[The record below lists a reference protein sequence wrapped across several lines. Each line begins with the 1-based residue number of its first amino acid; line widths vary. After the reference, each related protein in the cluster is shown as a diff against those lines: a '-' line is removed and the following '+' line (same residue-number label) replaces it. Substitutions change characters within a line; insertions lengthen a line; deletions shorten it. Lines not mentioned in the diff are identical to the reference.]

1 MQGLLTGS
9 EGNRVVKERRWLA
22 RESES
27 SKALLPGCAANFHGC
42 FRTLRATLGT
52 RFRASR
58 KNRRKPL
65 ENGPLTRKAES
76 IFFQLV
82 DELLNEE
89 LFESAAMNHE
99 RAVAWQTDHN

>member
-1 MQGLLTGS
+1 MRGQLP
-9 EGNRVVKERRWLA
+9 W
-22 RESES
+22 
-27 SKALLPGCAANFHGC
+27 LLPDPESNPF
-42 FRTLRATLGT
+42 GT

-82 DELLNEE
+82 DEFLNEE